1 MNTKTNYV
9 ILLLT
14 FIINLFMAF
23 SLNSFSTTELYLPM
37 MFLYFLSG
45 LGAFIDKI
53 SCYSDPCYKAE
64 KIISW
69 FGLIIC
75 LINVC
80 LYLMY
85 SLHFIEMSFQ
95 YNGTNYH
102 VLLQGVPNA
111 FFTFTSVNITPFMII
126 SVLTIPF
133 SYPLFGI
140 ILYLRNRQISP
151 KKIRNI
157 YFTHKEALPVLIL
170 FSIIFGTLGDGF
182 CFLKSYLKQNPF
194 GTPQYKIYFISF
206 FILGFFIF
214 GIYQLKHYTKEN

>member
-1 MNTKTNYV
+1 MNTKVNHV

-14 FIINLFMAF
+14 FIINLFMAL

-53 SCYSDPCYKAE
+53 SHYSYHKAE

-80 LYLMY
+80 MYLMY
-85 SLHFIEMSFQ
+85 SLHFIEISFQ

-102 VLLQGVPNA
+102 VLLEGVPNA
-111 FFTFTSVNITPFMII
+111 FFTFTSINITPFMII

-133 SYPLFGI
+133 VYPLYGLI
-140 ILYLRNRQISP
+140 SYLRERNISLN
-151 KKIRNI
+151 KVKEI
-157 YFTHKEALPVLIL
+157 YFTHKEALPILIL
-170 FSIIFGTLGDGF
+170 TSIGFGFLGDGF
-182 CFLKSYLKQNPF
+182 CFFKSYLTQDPF
-194 GTPQYKIYFISF
+194 GTPQYRNYFVLSF
-206 FILGFFIF
+206 LFGFFIF
-214 GIYQLKHYTKEN
+214 GIYQLRHYTKRN